1 MAASASALAIGER
14 AEPMTF
20 GPITRTD
27 IVRYAGAS
35 GDFNP
40 IHHDE
45 GVAQAAGFPEVFSI
59 GMLQAALL
67 ATFVTGW
74 LGAENVRR
82 YAVRF
87 HEQVWPGDV
96 LTCTGEITE
105 VTPAEGGTVVVVAL
119 HCTRQTGA
127 VVLSGTATFAV
138 PD

>member
-1 MAASASALAIGER
+1 MSITDPMPGEQH
-14 AEPMTF
+14 EPRTF

-45 GVAQAAGFPEVFSI
+45 PFALAAGFPSVFSM

-67 ATFVTGW
+67 ATYATDW
-74 LGAENVRR
+74 LGVDTIRR

-87 HEQVWPGDV
+87 KDQVWPGDM
-96 LTCTGEITE
+96 LTCTGVVTGVERVVGGSGGLFE
-105 VTPAEGGTVVVVAL
+105 VDL
-119 HCTRQTGA
+119 LCTRQTGA
-127 VVLSGTATFAV
+127 VVIKGSATFLL
-138 PD
+138 